1 MFNQIPIDVKNKT
14 LLEKAITKNIMNHCY
29 IFVGPEGTEK
39 RHTALEFTRAILCTG
54 QDKPC
59 NECTSCNK
67 INNQNHPDFIDV
79 FPLENSIKISQL
91 REMQR
96 KMNIKAYESKYK
108 VFIINNSE
116 TMGIPA
122 QNSLLK
128 SLEEPIHGVV
138 VILLSKSSHS
148 LLPTILSRGQILHF
162 NPLDEYTFQSEMNKL
177 YDIDG
182 DMIEDLYNLSQGC
195 IGKAKHMLNN
205 PKEVEQFKEFRS
217 IISTILRGEYYKIFQ
232 FSKWVKENNL
242 ANEDVVNYLLIIFK
256 NILHK
261 KLTGEINESDYLT
274 YESIHGIIQEIIE
287 LQSVLKYNVNF
298 QLQIERLLLK
308 LQEEK

>member
-1 MFNQIPIDVKNKT
+1 LFNQIPIDVKNKN
-14 LLEKAITKNIMNHCY
+14 LLEKAIDKNKINHCY

-39 RHTALEFTRAILCTG
+39 RHTALEFTRAILCTE

-59 NECTSCNK
+59 NECISCNK
-67 INNQNHPDFIDV
+67 INNKNHPDFIDV
-79 FPLENSIKISQL
+79 FPQENSIKISQL
-91 REMQR
+91 REIQR

-108 VFIINNSE
+108 VFIINNSD

-128 SLEEPIHGVV
+128 SLEEPNNGVV

-162 NPLDEYTFQSEMNKL
+162 NPLDEFTFQIEMNKL
-177 YDIDG
+177 DNTDQ
-182 DMIEDLYNLSQGC
+182 DSIEDLYSLSQGC
-195 IGKAKHMLNN
+195 IGKAKHMLKN
-205 PKEVEQFKEFRS
+205 PTEIEQFKEFRHV
-217 IISTILRGEYYKIFQ
+217 ISTILRGEYHKIFQ
-232 FSKWVKENNL
+232 FSKWMKDSNL

-256 NILHK
+256 DILRK
-261 KLTGEINESDYLT
+261 KLAGEIKEADYLT
-274 YESIHGIIQEIIE
+274 YESIHDIIQEIIE
-287 LQSVLKYNVNF
+287 VQSVLKYNVNF

-308 LQEEK
+308 LQGEK